1 MLASGRELSE
11 PRLSPDAATVA
22 FVVTDGGRAH
32 IALVSVVGGPLRRLT
47 TEPAP
52 CPGRATSGGGFDWV
66 PDGTALVYAATDGD
80 LWWQPLAGGP
90 PRRLTE
96 QPAARPAKAPTISPD
111 GRRVAYVVGDR
122 HVAVASLE
130 AGGAWPIRLT
140 PADAEFSFD
149 PCWSADGAFV
159 AWHSWRPPQMSWD
172 VSTWMLA
179 PVDDPTTL
187 IELPVDGFAVQQPR
201 FAPVGSD
208 LAFLSDR
215 SGWLNLT
222 LFGADRDAE
231 RPLVDEPFEHGEPCW
246 GMGQRSFA
254 WSPDGT
260 AIAFCR
266 NEAGFGRLCIVQV
279 EGAAGVSAV
288 GGSAD
293 GGSPIGPVREVARAV
308 HGGLDW
314 RGRTLVAT
322 RSGATTP
329 TQLVAYD
336 AGERG
341 EGAWTRTVLAVGPV
355 IGFEP
360 HLAEPEAVE
369 WTSTDGAVVHGRL
382 YRPVAADAAPAI
394 GPAGRLIVW
403 VHGGPTSQWGVSFN
417 ARFAYWMSR
426 GWSILVPDHRGS
438 SGWGRAYTDSMR
450 EGWGEVDVADTAA
463 GARAAIERGWAA
475 SGRVVAMGG
484 SAGGFTVLNLLA
496 HHGDA
501 FAAGIALYA
510 VTDLRALD
518 ETTHRFEAHY
528 NHSLV
533 GPWPETADRYRD
545 RSPVHHAAAIE
556 RPLLMLHGADDD
568 NVPVAQ
574 AEAMVSAM
582 RAAGRPVEL
591 HVYEGEG
598 HGWGRSETVADEL
611 ARIEAFLAKVVP

>member
-1 MLASGRELSE
+1 M
-11 PRLSPDAATVA
+11 
-22 FVVTDGGRAH
+22 
-32 IALVSVVGGPLRRLT
+32 
-47 TEPAP
+47 
-52 CPGRATSGGGFDWV
+52 
-66 PDGTALVYAATDGD
+66 
-80 LWWQPLAGGP
+80 
-90 PRRLTE
+90 
-96 QPAARPAKAPTISPD
+96 
-111 GRRVAYVVGDR
+111 
-122 HVAVASLE
+122 
-130 AGGAWPIRLT
+130 
-140 PADAEFSFD
+140 
-149 PCWSADGAFV
+149 
-159 AWHSWRPPQMSWD
+159 
-172 VSTWMLA
+172 
-179 PVDDPTTL
+179 
-187 IELPVDGFAVQQPR
+187 
-201 FAPVGSD
+201 
-208 LAFLSDR
+208 
-215 SGWLNLT
+215 
-222 LFGADRDAE
+222 
-231 RPLVDEPFEHGEPCW
+231 
-246 GMGQRSFA
+246 
-254 WSPDGT
+254 
-260 AIAFCR
+260 
-266 NEAGFGRLCIVQV
+266 
-279 EGAAGVSAV
+279 
-288 GGSAD
+288 
-293 GGSPIGPVREVARAV
+293 
-308 HGGLDW
+308 
-314 RGRTLVAT
+314 
-322 RSGATTP
+322 
-329 TQLVAYD
+329 
-336 AGERG
+336 
-341 EGAWTRTVLAVGPV
+341 LAVGPV